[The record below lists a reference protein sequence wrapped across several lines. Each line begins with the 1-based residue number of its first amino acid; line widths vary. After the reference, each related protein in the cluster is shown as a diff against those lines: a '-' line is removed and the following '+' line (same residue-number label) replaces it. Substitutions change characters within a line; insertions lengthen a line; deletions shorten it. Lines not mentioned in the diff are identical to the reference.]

1 MVFKI
6 EGAIQD
12 IPPDN
17 GLRRLGSGDFAFD
30 ENYVAARDHFCN
42 CLAIIGPHNACRQP
56 DENSK
61 SDNASDLGVVRHR

>member
-17 GLRRLGSGDFAFD
+17 GLRRRLGSGDFAFD
-30 ENYVAARDHFCN
+30 ENYIAARTFDHFCN

-56 DENSK
+56 DENS
-61 SDNASDLGVVRHR
+61 